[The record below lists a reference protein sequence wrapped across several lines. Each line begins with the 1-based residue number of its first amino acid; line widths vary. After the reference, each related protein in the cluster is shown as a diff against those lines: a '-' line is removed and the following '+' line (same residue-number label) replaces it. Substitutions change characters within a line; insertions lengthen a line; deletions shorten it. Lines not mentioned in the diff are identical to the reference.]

1 MVGDCAGDGNTLTPQ
16 EKSRSIITEASRSF
30 DEQDLRSIVAI
41 VDPWLVSNGQ
51 WTPELWLGFTGGA
64 WEVRMPVFCEGIRSA
79 PAPRVTE
86 RIQKF
91 YLIKC

>member
-1 MVGDCAGDGNTLTPQ
+1 MVGDCAGEGNTLTPQ

-30 DEQDLRSIVAI
+30 DEQDLRSIVAR
-41 VDPWLVSNGQ
+41 VDPWLVSNGHHNY
-51 WTPELWLGFTGGA
+51 LVVRGK
-64 WEVRMPVFCEGIRSA
+64 WEVQMPVFCEGIRSA
-79 PAPRVTE
+79 PALRVTE